1 LVEAGPIGVKG
12 LSGHRGPSRRWGMDE
27 LIIRMLSG
35 AASPF
40 EKERLKRWREEAPE
54 NEARFRDMAR
64 VWELTGPEPPVTVPR
79 TPPVEVII
87 ATARARAAPPRPLAL
102 PRRWWLLAASV
113 AALSLG
119 VQLFRPR
126 GPEPMAV
133 YQAAAGQTLTVNLRD
148 GSFARLAEGAR
159 LEEWEA
165 GPRRL
170 VSLEGQAFFAVAR
183 DSARPFVVRTST
195 GQVRVLGTRFEL
207 RSDPGSLRTVVVEGR
222 VEVSNPEGMVEVGAG
237 EMALAQLGAPPAA
250 TTPEDI
256 YALLDWPDGTL
267 VFQSTPLKAV
277 AGEVTRFFGR
287 PLVVTG
293 AAMEGRR
300 ITAWFQGESFDEVAE
315 ALCQAAGAVCR
326 GEGGGVAMEAP
337 HETGGIS

>member
-1 LVEAGPIGVKG
+1 
-12 LSGHRGPSRRWGMDE
+12 MDD
-27 LIIRMLSG
+27 LIIRMLGG

-40 EKERLKRWREEAPE
+40 EEERLKRWREAAPE

-64 VWELTGPEPPVTVPR
+64 VWDLTGPEPPVTVRR
-79 TPPVEVII
+79 TPSVDAII
-87 ATARARAAPPRPLAL
+87 ASAPAPPRRL
-102 PRRWWLLAASV
+102 PASLGRWWLLAASV

-119 VQLFRPR
+119 IQLFRSR
-126 GPEPMAV
+126 GPEPVAV

-165 GPRRL
+165 ESRRL

-183 DSARPFVVRTST
+183 DAARPFVVTTPT
-195 GQVRVLGTRFEL
+195 GQVRVVGTRFEL
-207 RSDPGSLRTVVVEGR
+207 RSDPGSFRTVVLDGR
-222 VEVSNPEGMVEVGAG
+222 VEVSNPSGSVEVGAG
-237 EMALAQLGAPPAA
+237 EMALARSGGPPAA

-256 YALLDWPDGTL
+256 YDLLDWPGGTL
-267 VFQSTPLKAV
+267 VFQGTPLKAV
-277 AGEVTRFFGR
+277 AEEVTRFFGR

-300 ITAWFQGESFDEVAE
+300 ITAWFQGESFDEVAV
-315 ALCQAAGAVCR
+315 ALCQAAAAVCR
-326 GEGGGVAMEAP
+326 GEGGGVTMDAP
-337 HETGGIS
+337 HEAGGAS